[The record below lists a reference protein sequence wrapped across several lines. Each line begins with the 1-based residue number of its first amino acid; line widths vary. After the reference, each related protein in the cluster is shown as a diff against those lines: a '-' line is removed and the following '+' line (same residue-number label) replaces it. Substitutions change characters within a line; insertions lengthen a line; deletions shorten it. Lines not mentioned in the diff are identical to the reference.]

1 MNKFKYLKRV
11 SELIMNVSRINQRNI
26 ELDRAE
32 RANQQY
38 KKLEDYRKL
47 IEKKNLET
55 IIADRVERNMR
66 LDGDKGRYIDVEV

>member
-1 MNKFKYLKRV
+1 MKIDRT
-11 SELIMNVSRINQRNI
+11 NQRNI

-38 KKLEDYRKL
+38 KKLEDYRKV

-66 LDGDKGRYIDVEV
+66 LDRDKGR